1 MVRRWVER
9 WRSRAGYAPAH
20 VWLPAGRTLP
30 GEPSRPRLGRAPRL
44 EDVGHPGARAAE
56 FAAIMGVALEIAA
69 REPAALAQ
77 LVQLLARKL
86 QADAINLRLVDRESW
101 GSWDNDPR
109 CMWFDI
115 SQAITPDGRYFDD
128 LYADTDERWEVSLA
142 STAVLTGPWS
152 RGRLVNS
159 LCAIGEGRR
168 DGAWREDP
176 ANHSAILWQPFGVVT
191 AVGGNHSI
199 AAGIALG
206 AGTLHTEV
214 TRDVS
219 PLYRHVYCD
228 GRRFIRRADMVSLGV
243 VRNVHWAAIFEIGR
257 LMLRHRG
264 RRG

>member
-1 MVRRWVER
+1 MVQRWVER
-9 WRSRAGYAPAH
+9 WHSRAGHTSARAWP
-20 VWLPAGRTLP
+20 PAGQIPR
-30 GEPSRPRLGRAPRL
+30 GEPARPGSGEAPCL
-44 EDVGHPGARAAE
+44 DAVGHPGDRAVA

-101 GSWDNDPR
+101 GSWDNDPKHL
-109 CMWFDI
+109 WFDT
-115 SQAITPDGRYFDD
+115 SRAITPDGRQFDD
-128 LYADTDERWEVSLA
+128 LYTDIEERREISLA
-142 STAVLTGPWS
+142 SSAVLAGPWS
-152 RGRLVNS
+152 RGRLVNA

-168 DGAWREDP
+168 GGAWREDP
-176 ANHSAILWQPFGVVT
+176 FNHRAILWQPFGVVT
-191 AVGGNHSI
+191 VVGGNHSI

-206 AGTLHTEV
+206 AGPLHTEV

-219 PLYRHVYCD
+219 ELYRHVYCD
-228 GRRFIRRADMVSLGV
+228 GRRFYRRADARSLGV

-257 LMLRHRG
+257 LMLRHHS